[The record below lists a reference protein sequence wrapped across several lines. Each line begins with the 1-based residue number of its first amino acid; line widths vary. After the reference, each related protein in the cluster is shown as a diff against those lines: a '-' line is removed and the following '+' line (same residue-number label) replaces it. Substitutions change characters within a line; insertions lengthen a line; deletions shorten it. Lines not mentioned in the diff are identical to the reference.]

1 MTRGR
6 LVLSLALLAAV
17 ASPALAQEQRS
28 PTFNR
33 DVAPII
39 FQQCIDCHRAG
50 GVAPFPLTKYQEV
63 KKRAKQIAQVTVR
76 HYMPPWLPEPAYGDF
91 EGERRLSEEQIATL
105 QRWWKAGAPEGR
117 AGDLKAAPVWNDD
130 WHLGKPDLIIAMP
143 EPYTL
148 SAEGGDVYRNFVIEN
163 VVATNRYIR
172 AAEIRP
178 GNLRV
183 VHHVALLLDTTGSA
197 RLRAH
202 AQHEPGFPGMHAGR
216 GVSRPEGHLVTWQPG
231 KRIMPE
237 PAGTAWLL
245 PAGADVILQM
255 HLRPGGKPEKVQGE
269 VGLYFAE
276 QRPAREA
283 FTALIRVADLSIPA
297 GATDYPAESGYTLPV
312 DVDLIGIFPHLHYL
326 GKEVRAWAER
336 PDGKREE
343 LLFIRQ
349 WDFNWQ
355 GDYHYRQP
363 LFLPQGTKIRMRY
376 TYDNSRGN
384 IRNPNDPPKPVLYGP
399 ATSDEM
405 SDLFLQM
412 LPRHA
417 TDLALLR
424 RDYFNKYALADNI
437 EFSRAMLRHDPKDA
451 ESRTNLGAA
460 LAVTGKGDEAIVEL
474 AQAAADDPQ
483 LARPHYI
490 LSHIYLSRN
499 DLQSAIKELGR
510 TVELDPRDSNAEANL
525 GTALLRAG
533 DIARAITHFE
543 RALVLNPADT
553 LAETNLKQ
561 AKAALQKK

>member
-1 MTRGR
+1 
-6 LVLSLALLAAV
+6 L
-17 ASPALAQEQRS
+17 E
-28 PTFNR
+28 
-33 DVAPII
+33 
-39 FQQCIDCHRAG
+39 QCIGCHRVG
-50 GVAPFPLTKYQEV
+50 GVAPFPLAEYRQV
-63 KKRAKQIAQVTVR
+63 KKRAKQIAQVTAR

-91 EGERRLSEEQIATL
+91 EGERRLSEAQIATL
-105 QRWWKAGAPEGR
+105 QRWLKAGAPEGR
-117 AGDLKAAPVWNDD
+117 AADFKAVPVWNND

-143 EPYTL
+143 EAYTL
-148 SAEGGDVYRNFVIEN
+148 PAEGGDVYQNFVIEN

-197 RLRAH
+197 RLRARG
-202 AQHEPGFPGMHAGR
+202 QQEPGFPGMHAGR

-255 HLRPGGKPEKVQGE
+255 HMRPGGKPEKVQGE

-276 QRPAREA
+276 QRPARES

-297 GATDYPAESGYTLPV
+297 GATDHPVESGYTLPV

-326 GKEVRAWAER
+326 GKEVHAWAER
-336 PDGKREE
+336 PDGNREE

-363 LFLPQGTKIRMRY
+363 LFLPRGTKIRLRY

-384 IRNPNDPPKPVLYGP
+384 IRNPNDPPKAVMYGP

-412 LPRHA
+412 LPRHP

-424 RDYFNKYALADNI
+424 RDYVNNYALADNI
-437 EFSRAMLRHDPKDA
+437 KFSRAMLRHDPKDA
-451 ESRTNLGAA
+451 ESRTNLGTA
-460 LAVTGKGDEAIVEL
+460 LAVTGKNDDAIVEL
-474 AQAAADDPQ
+474 TQAAADDPQ

-490 LSHIYLSRN
+490 LSHIYLSRK
-499 DLQSAIKELGR
+499 DLQSAIKELER
-510 TVELDPRDSNAEANL
+510 TLVLDPHDSNAEADL

-533 DIARAITHFE
+533 DIARAIIHLE
-543 RALVLNPADT
+543 RALELNPGDT
-553 LAETNLKQ
+553 LAATNLKQ
-561 AKAALQKK
+561 AKAALPKK